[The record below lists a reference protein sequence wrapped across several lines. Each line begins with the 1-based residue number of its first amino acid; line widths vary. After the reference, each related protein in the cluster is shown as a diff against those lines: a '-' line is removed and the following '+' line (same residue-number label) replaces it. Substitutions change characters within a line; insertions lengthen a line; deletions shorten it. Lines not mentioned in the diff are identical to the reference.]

1 MATAVLLFGPHGAV
15 LAVYLFFCFVSGALI
30 GATGIGG
37 VLLTP
42 LLLLLDVPVGIGG
55 LAVLSSFPLAGLV
68 SVASNW
74 RVLPRR
80 RTAAIL
86 LAAVPGACVATALL
100 PHIPAIAVS
109 CLIAAVA
116 IYSGGKIVYQAW
128 RRRRRRVATPQ
139 RQQQLAVTGT
149 TMMPADVPRS
159 DEPEAAVKHHLQSA
173 ASYAAAAPL
182 ATGSAAAAA
191 VASVAWRTDPL
202 VGVVAG
208 FLSILT
214 ATGGPFIA
222 LPLLFA
228 LHPTSLPPSTA
239 VAMAT
244 ALCIPISA
252 CAALVGALSASATL
266 DVGLAAAISVPLA
279 LGIPVGA
286 RVGRG
291 IEPERLRL
299 LIAALLLGVGGSALV
314 KIVNARRQEARGE
327 AER

>member
-1 MATAVLLFGPHGAV
+1 
-15 LAVYLFFCFVSGALI
+15 
-30 GATGIGG
+30 
-37 VLLTP
+37 
-42 LLLLLDVPVGIGG
+42 
-55 LAVLSSFPLAGLV
+55 
-68 SVASNW
+68 
-74 RVLPRR
+74 
-80 RTAAIL
+80 
-86 LAAVPGACVATALL
+86 
-100 PHIPAIAVS
+100 
-109 CLIAAVA
+109 
-116 IYSGGKIVYQAW
+116 
-128 RRRRRRVATPQ
+128 
-139 RQQQLAVTGT
+139 
-149 TMMPADVPRS
+149 MMPADVPRS